1 MVNLMVVDLYHGDRV
16 TSFPR
21 AYEAG
26 IRGIIHKA
34 TTGATGKDD
43 AYSGRRAPALKAGL
57 LWGAYHWG
65 TSANVSKQ
73 IDNFLSQA
81 KPDEHTLVAL
91 DFEASGSYTMSLDQA
106 REFLTKIAE
115 KLGRRAV
122 LYSGSLIKEKLGSKN
137 DAFFGS
143 HRLWLAQYGPKP
155 VCQKSWRSHW
165 LWQYTD
171 GESGPDPKTV
181 DGLPGDAEG
190 RLDCDSFD
198 GSAAQL
204 TSQWAS

>member
-1 MVNLMVVDLYHGDRV
+1 VVNLMVVDLFHGDRV
-16 TSFPR
+16 TSFAK
-21 AYEAG
+21 AYQAG

-43 AYSGRRAPALKAGL
+43 AYSGRRAAALKAGL

-65 TSANVSKQ
+65 TSADVTKQ
-73 IDNFLSQA
+73 LDNFLGQA
-81 KPDEHTLVAL
+81 KPDDQTLVAL
-91 DFEASGSYTMSLDQA
+91 DFEPSGGYTMSLSQA
-106 REFLTKIAE
+106 REFLSKIEE
-115 KLGRRAV
+115 KLGRKAV
-122 LYSGSLIKEKLGSKN
+122 LYSGNLIKEKLGNKN

-155 VCQKSWRSHW
+155 SPPKSWRSYW

-181 DGLPGDAEG
+181 DGLPGDAKG
-190 RLDCDSFD
+190 NLDCNSFE
-198 GSAAQL
+198 GTPREL
-204 TSQWAS
+204 ELQWAS